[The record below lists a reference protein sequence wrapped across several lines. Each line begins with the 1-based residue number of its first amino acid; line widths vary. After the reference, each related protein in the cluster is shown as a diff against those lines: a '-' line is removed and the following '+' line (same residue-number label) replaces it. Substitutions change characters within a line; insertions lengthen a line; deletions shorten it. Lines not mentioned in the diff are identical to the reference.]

1 MIYIYNLTNNMSQSQ
16 KKCAFKDISLISV
29 TEKLRQPSC
38 SQSKKKRNEKE
49 NINHATS
56 VSKFK

>member
-1 MIYIYNLTNNMSQSQ
+1 MSQSQ

-49 NINHATS
+49 NINNATS